1 MFTPKVIDL
10 SEIKDGAILAID
22 VDYRGDHAIA
32 SGVLFQEWNSA
43 ECAVINAHIDEVAP
57 YEPGSFWKREL
68 PCIHKLL
75 AELEQ
80 LRPGFKLGTIV
91 IDGYVFLDNAPV
103 PKWGLGGY
111 LNNSL
116 AGEIP
121 IVGVA
126 KTHFAGVPDN
136 IKLFRDNST
145 SPLYV
150 TATGRDLDQ
159 AREDAR
165 KNVALM
171 HGLYRM
177 PSMLKFV
184 DQCCRNYKG
193 EI

>member
-32 SGVLFQEWNSA
+32 SGVLFQEWNSSD
-43 ECAVINAHIDEVAP
+43 CAVINAHIDEVAP

-75 AELEQ
+75 AELDR